1 MTKEE
6 FLEIQ
11 LGDKIY
17 DKDLDMIGRVIVYS
31 RGDILVEYI
40 GISSLICYD
49 ISEDKHCFENIE
61 KIY

>member
-17 DKDLDMIGRVIVYS
+17 DKDLDMIGRVIIYS
-31 RGDILVEYI
+31 RGDILVEYD
-40 GISSLICYD
+40 ISGLICYD
-49 ISEDKHCFENIE
+49 ISEDKHCFESIE
-61 KIY
+61 KID